1 MKRRTLLGATLSAA
15 IAVAAIAPTEEM
27 NKVLQESIRS
37 GDNARIKAALDGGAD
52 PNAKDA
58 DGTPMLMNA
67 ALHGSAATIKMLLDK
82 GADPNARNTMEA
94 TALIWGAADPAKVR
108 LLVARGADVNA
119 TSKLGRTP
127 LLAAA
132 GASRNVSSVKLLLD
146 KGAKV
151 EVHDSIAPIPVVP
164 VGGGKG
170 TPLIEAA
177 RSGDFES
184 VRLLV
189 EAGADVKAITG
200 HSVTALSE
208 AVAAGRTD
216 VVRYLL
222 EQGSPVDSLVTARK
236 FNLMALAEA
245 RGNQEV
251 IAMLRAKGAPANT
264 EWKFFQ
270 PQAPPMTASNP
281 MPADVSLSEALT
293 RAVNTMRKA
302 APESYKKTGCASCHH
317 QALPAVAATAAS
329 KVVPLGDL
337 EPEQQM
343 VRMSLSM
350 LKPMTPVLLE
360 GSDVPPDMQVTGAYF
375 LEAMKARE
383 YGPDLLT
390 AAIVH
395 KVAQSQLAD
404 GHWTGWAP
412 RPPLEFGDIQATAM
426 AIRSMTLY
434 PMAGRQA
441 EMEER
446 IARARKWLINAAPK
460 STEDYTMRMLGLQW
474 SNAPRAIVLKAAR
487 ELAGLQR
494 GNGGWAQESWL
505 EPDAYATG
513 KALVALSQAGV
524 RMGNTVAAVRFLRQT
539 QQADGTWMVQ
549 TRAVAFQPLVD
560 TGFPHGRNQWISD
573 AATAWAVH
581 ALVIHAN

>member
-15 IAVAAIAPTEEM
+15 IAVAAIAPTEQA
-27 NKVLQESIRS
+27 NKTLLSAIRA
-37 GDNARIKAALDGGAD
+37 GDAAGVRAALDGGAD

-58 DGTPMLMNA
+58 EGTPALMNA
-67 ALHGSAATIKMLLDK
+67 ALYGSASTIKMLLDK
-82 GADPNARNTMEA
+82 GAEPNARNTMEA
-94 TALIWGAADPAKVR
+94 TALIWGAADPAKVK

-132 GASRNVSSVKLLLD
+132 GASRNSSSVKLLLE

-151 EVHDSIAPIPVVP
+151 EARDSISPIPVVP

-177 RSGDFES
+177 RSGGFES
-184 VRLLV
+184 VKLLV
-189 EAGADVKAITG
+189 EAGADVKATTA
-200 HSVTALSE
+200 HSATALSE
-208 AVAAGRTD
+208 AVMAGRAD

-222 EQGSPVDSLVTARK
+222 EHGAPIDSLVTARK

-270 PQAPPMTASNP
+270 TQAPALSAANP
-281 MPADVSLSEALT
+281 MPGETPLGEALL

-302 APESYKKTGCASCHH
+302 APESFKKTGCASCHH
-317 QALPAVAATAAS
+317 QTLPAIAATAAS
-329 KVVPLGDL
+329 KVAPIGDL
-337 EPEQQM
+337 TPEQNM
-343 VRMSLSM
+343 VKMAVSM
-350 LKPMTPVLLE
+350 FKPMTPLLQE

-375 LEAMKARE
+375 LEAMKTGGYQA
-383 YGPDLLT
+383 DSLT
-390 AAIVH
+390 AAVVH

-412 RPPLEFGDIQATAM
+412 RPPLEHGDIQATAM

-434 PMAGRQA
+434 PLEGRKA
-441 EMEER
+441 EMDER
-446 IARARKWLINAAPK
+446 IARARKWLLAAVPD
-460 STEDYTMRMLGLQW
+460 STEDFTMRLLGLYW
-474 SNAPRAIVLKAAR
+474 SGAPRAELEKAAR
-487 ELAGLQR
+487 NLASLQR
-494 GNGGWAQESWL
+494 ANGGWAQEVEL
-505 EPDAYATG
+505 APDAYATG
-513 KALVALSQAGV
+513 KALVALSQTGF
-524 RMGNTVAAVRFLRQT
+524 RFGNSAAAVRFLRQS

-549 TRAVAFQPLVD
+549 TRAIPFQPLID

-573 AATAWAVH
+573 AATAWAVQ
-581 ALVIHAN
+581 ALAIHAN